1 MTISYSWLKDYL
13 ECGLDAGQIAEALT
27 SIGLEVDAVETTEA
41 VPGGLRGVI
50 VAEVVECEPH
60 PDSDHLHVTKV
71 NVGHGPEFEA
81 NKAYLDENGLLQV
94 VCGAPNVAKGEKVL
108 LATIGTCLGADFKIK
123 KSRIRSV
130 DSYGMLCAEDELGIG
145 SSHDGI
151 MVLDP
156 DAVVG
161 TPAKEYLGLQDE
173 TVIEIGLTANRV
185 DAASHI
191 GVARDLY
198 AYLKS
203 NDIPCKLTL
212 PDVAAFDASIS
223 DGKSDIS
230 IDVLCPDG
238 APRYSGI
245 TLAGVKVGPSP
256 EFIAKRLQ
264 SVGLR
269 PINNVVD
276 ITNFVLMEIGQ
287 PLHAFDASKI
297 EGNKVVVRYA
307 AEGEEITTLDGV
319 VRKLSSKDVVI
330 ANATSA
336 MCIAGVFGGQDSGT
350 TDSTTE
356 VFLESAYFNPAR
368 IRKTSKRHTLK
379 TDASFRYERG
389 ADPLVTEWA
398 AKRAALLMV
407 EYAGARIV
415 GGIDKVYSADIQ
427 RKRVDLDYGRIRA
440 FIGKEIDNQTIEK
453 ILDSLQYEFVSRTEN
468 GAVVSV
474 PSYMVDVY
482 RECDV
487 VEEILRIYG
496 YNNVELPGSIHSS
509 VNPSAHP
516 EPEAVRN
523 AISNFLA
530 ANGFNEM
537 MNNSLTKGDYYVGLT
552 TYPEADCVRI
562 MNPLSNDLNVMR
574 QSLIPSGLEVIAY
587 NINRQCNAMKL
598 FEYGSVYRLREG
610 GVVPDTLDKIEEHT
624 AFSLFITGSADKSW
638 NSVPAKGSFFALK
651 GYVELL
657 LRRIGADIWQMESQ
671 PAPSDMFAEGLT
683 YKLPGSGETL
693 AVVGT
698 VLPSYAKTFGIKQP
712 VFAAQLSWN
721 ALFKLVKRNKVKY
734 SEMPKFP
741 EVRRDLALLLDE
753 NVSYADMRKAAIRA
767 GKKMVKSV
775 SLFDVY
781 RGDKIPS
788 GKKQYAMSFVL
799 QSLEKTLTDADT
811 ERIME
816 NILSV
821 LQKDF
826 GAVRR

>member
-13 ECGLDAGQIAEALT
+13 ECDLDAGQIAEALT

-41 VPGGLRGVI
+41 VPGGLKGVI
-50 VAEVVECEPH
+50 VAQVVECEAH

-71 NVGHGPEFEA
+71 NIGHGPEFEA

-108 LATIGTCLGADFKIK
+108 LATIGTCLGEDFKIK

-145 SSHDGI
+145 TSHDGI

-203 NDIPCKLTL
+203 NDIPCKLNI
-212 PDVAAFDASIS
+212 PDVAAFDTVCGK
-223 DGKSDIS
+223 GKSGIS
-230 IDVLCPDG
+230 IDVQAPDG

-245 TLAGVKVGPSP
+245 TLTGVKVGPSP

-297 EGNKVVVRYA
+297 EGNTVVVRYA
-307 AEGEEITTLDGV
+307 AEAEEIVTLDGV
-319 VRKLSSKDVVI
+319 TRKLSSKDIVI
-330 ANATSA
+330 ANATRP
-336 MCIAGVFGGQDSGT
+336 MCIAGVFGGLDSGT
-350 TDSTTE
+350 SDSTTE

-407 EYAGARIV
+407 EYAGAGIV

-427 RKRVDLDYGRIRA
+427 RKRVELDYGRIRA
-440 FIGKEIDNQTIEK
+440 FIGKDIDNQTIEK
-453 ILDSLQYEFVSRTEN
+453 ILTSLQYEFVSKAEN

-474 PSYMVDVY
+474 PSYMIDVY
-482 RECDV
+482 RECDI

-496 YNNVELPGSIHSS
+496 YNNVELPDSIHSS
-509 VNPSAHP
+509 VNPSSHP

-537 MNNSLTKGDYYVGLT
+537 MNNSLTKGEYYANLT
-552 TYPEADCVRI
+552 SYPESDCVRI

-598 FEYGSVYRLREG
+598 FEYGSVYRLKEG
-610 GVVPDTLDKIEEHT
+610 GAVPDTLDKIEEHT

-638 NSVPAKGSFFALK
+638 NTVPAKGSFFALK

-657 LRRIGADIWQMESQ
+657 LRRIGADIWQMECRE
-671 PAPSDMFAEGLT
+671 APSDMFAEGLT
-683 YKLPGSGETL
+683 YMLPGSGETL
-693 AVVGT
+693 AVLGT
-698 VLPSYAKTFGIKQP
+698 VLPSYAKTFGVKQP
-712 VFAAQLSWN
+712 VFAAQINWN
-721 ALFKLVKRNKVKY
+721 SLFKLVKRNKVKY

-816 NILSV
+816 NILFV
-821 LQKDF
+821 LKKDF
-826 GAVRR
+826 GALIR